1 MTYATLMVH
10 LQPGRPNAGIL
21 AIAGDLAERLHAGVI
36 GIAACQPIQIMEGNG
51 YLPTN
56 LLQADRDE
64 IEKEI
69 GKTEVEFRSAFQ
81 KHVRP
86 VEWRSAITAGLPV
99 DYIAHEARCADLI
112 ITNADW
118 QHGRISDLVMQLGR
132 PALVIPTT
140 IHTLNLNHVLVGWK
154 DTREAR
160 RATLDALP
168 ILKRATRVTVVEIA
182 DEKDSSAGRTHLEDV
197 ASWLKSHGVSAEQF
211 VSPSSGNDAMRLN
224 TIAQGQGVD
233 LIVAGAYGH
242 SRLRE
247 FVLGGVTH
255 DLLLCA
261 NRCSFVS
268 H

>member
-36 GIAACQPIQIMEGNG
+36 GIASCQPIQILEGNG

-56 LLQADRDE
+56 LLQADHDE

-69 GKTEVEFRSAFQ
+69 RKAEVEFRDAFQ
-81 KHVRP
+81 KHVRT
-86 VEWRSAITAGLPV
+86 VEWRSAVTSGLPV

-118 QHGRISDLVMQLGR
+118 QRGRISDLVMQLGR
-132 PALVIPTT
+132 PTLIVPTT
-140 IHTLNLNHVLVGWK
+140 IHTLKLNHVLVGWK

-168 ILKRATRVTVVEIA
+168 VLKKAARVTIVEIA
-182 DEKDSSAGRTHLEDV
+182 DEKDLSAACTHLEDV
-197 ASWLKSHGVSAEQF
+197 ASWLKSHGVSAEKF
-211 VSPSSGNDAMRLN
+211 VSPSSGSDAIRLN
-224 TIAQGQGVD
+224 AIAQGHGVD

>member
-1 MTYATLMVH
+1 
-10 LQPGRPNAGIL
+10 
-21 AIAGDLAERLHAGVI
+21 
-36 GIAACQPIQIMEGNG
+36 
-51 YLPTN
+51 
-56 LLQADRDE
+56 
-64 IEKEI
+64 
-69 GKTEVEFRSAFQ
+69 
-81 KHVRP
+81 
-86 VEWRSAITAGLPV
+86 
-99 DYIAHEARCADLI
+99 
-112 ITNADW
+112 
-118 QHGRISDLVMQLGR
+118 MQLGR
-132 PALVIPTT
+132 PALVVPTT
-140 IHTLNLNHVLVGWK
+140 IHTLKLNHVLVGWK

-168 ILKRATRVTVVEIA
+168 ILKKAARVTIVEIA

-197 ASWLKSHGVSAEQF
+197 ASWLKRHGVSAEQF